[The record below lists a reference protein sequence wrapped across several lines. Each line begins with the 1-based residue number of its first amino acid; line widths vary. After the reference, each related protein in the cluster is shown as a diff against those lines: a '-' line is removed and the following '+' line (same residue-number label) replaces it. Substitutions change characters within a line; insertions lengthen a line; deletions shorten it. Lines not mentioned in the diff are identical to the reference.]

1 MMMQRMLLELPHWRA
16 ILSIL
21 LVKKRKQ
28 QPAIA
33 SALFLPQWYF
43 FLRINTAARLLTEE
57 RNIGESNA
65 MSGGTRR
72 QNLVKRAPS
81 YACGVCPISPA
92 LSNP

>member
-33 SALFLPQWYF
+33 SEALPCSYHSGIFFYASTRLP
-43 FLRINTAARLLTEE
+43 
-57 RNIGESNA
+57 GS
-65 MSGGTRR
+65 
-72 QNLVKRAPS
+72 
-81 YACGVCPISPA
+81 
-92 LSNP
+92 